1 MPSDE
6 EVEDLL
12 HRVRSTL
19 ARLRYEIELMDSL
32 ADRPRVLE
40 TIDELRDMLRAR
52 VAPGSDA
59 PVGALGIN
67 VTVVDDDA
75 RLGRLIAAMLRR
87 RGFTA
92 GWQVD
97 LPASVDPSV
106 VLVADWG
113 VLRSHLVT
121 NPNLVLDRVVIMSG
135 GSPDG
140 HLARL
145 NDPPVLL
152 KPFDDAQLVAAVLL
166 AARGQVTG

>member
-1 MPSDE
+1 MQSDDE
-6 EVEDLL
+6 IEALL

-19 ARLRYEIELMDSL
+19 ARLKYEIELMDSL

-40 TIDELRDMLRAR
+40 TIDELRDMLRPK

-59 PVGALGIN
+59 PIGALGIN

-75 RLGRLIAAMLRR
+75 RLGRVVAGMLRR

-92 GWQVD
+92 SWSVD
-97 LPASVDPSV
+97 LPATIEPNV

-121 NPNLVLDRVVIMSG
+121 HPNLSIDRVVIMSG
-135 GSPDG
+135 GAPDVY
-140 HLARL
+140 LARL

-152 KPFDDAQLVAAVLL
+152 KPFEEAELVAAVLL
-166 AARGQVTG
+166 VARDQVSS